1 MGKAG
6 SLLLSTLFFLVL
18 VEIIQDEKKYPS
30 KLYIPITGNP
40 QSAAP
45 PCTKLGERHEHF
57 CNDQHIF
64 QGSFHGSRIKMFG
77 QMWKSPLRT
86 AEEKAL
92 MGSFGLFFKTLIK
105 ALKVHSKCKVLVD
118 CSFWRLR
125 RVAKHRNVDEIYSFI
140 LKLKFSSR
148 SLLEILECVVPLN

>member
-6 SLLLSTLFFLVL
+6 SLLLSTLLL

-40 QSAAP
+40 QSAVP
-45 PCTKLGERHEHF
+45 PFTKLGEPHEHF

-64 QGSFHGSRIKMFG
+64 QGSRIKMFG

-92 MGSFGLFFKTLIK
+92 MGSFGLFF
-105 ALKVHSKCKVLVD
+105 
-118 CSFWRLR
+118 
-125 RVAKHRNVDEIYSFI
+125 
-140 LKLKFSSR
+140 
-148 SLLEILECVVPLN
+148 